1 MYSQQLPPDV
11 EEMLLKYGLIEQ
23 LPTEGVKI
31 LVNNSYLL
39 VLIIFYL
46 IFSVKMTFTKKNLLN
61 FRKLHRD
68 LGPPNPTLS
77 EKKVI
82 FPIQL
87 YVENYLLL

>member
-1 MYSQQLPPDV
+1 
-11 EEMLLKYGLIEQ
+11 MLLKYGLIEQ

-31 LVNNSYLL
+31 LVNISYLL
-39 VLIIFYL
+39 FSRDFFNFLLNMY
-46 IFSVKMTFTKKNLLN
+46 IFSVKMTFTKKILTN
-61 FRKLHRD
+61 FRKLHPD